1 MRPEQ
6 TQELWRRIERLWNA
20 ALELPQPERAAFLAE
35 ACEGDEELRR
45 EVESLLRF
53 DLRAKNFIESPALEV
68 AAQGQAEAQEESLI
82 GRMIGHYQILSLLGE
97 GGMSEVYLALDTSLE
112 RRVALKLLP
121 AKFTQDA
128 DRLRRFIQ
136 EAKAASALNHPN
148 IITIHEIGA
157 TEDVHF
163 VATEYIEGQTLR
175 QLMASAPLA
184 LNRALDV
191 TTQIANALAVAH
203 AAGIV
208 HRDIKPEN
216 VMVRPDGYLKVLDFG
231 IAKLLTGGQGDVATE
246 RQRDGATGRRGEW
259 ATGRQGNWATGE
271 QGDGATERQRERETE
286 GQRDGEKKSE
296 IDNLPVSPSPR
307 RPVAPSPR
315 PSTLPY
321 TEAGMVLGTT
331 PYMSPEQARGLA
343 VDERTDI
350 FSLGV
355 LLYEMIAGRLPF
367 DGATRGDIIQAI
379 IEREPPPLGAG
390 ASPALR
396 EVVSRALRKDRAK
409 RYQSVNELLDNLRQ
423 LKRELRTSGHLQ
435 MAYQPSAWNE
445 ATLITSGA
453 RLDTRTQASEQI
465 TVEGKTTTQPGNRAS
480 LGRLA
485 RVLKWRALIPL
496 ALFAIGVAG
505 WLAYL
510 YSRPPQT
517 AIDSLAVLP
526 FVYDGPGE
534 NIDAKAEY
542 LADGLTDG
550 LINSLA
556 QLPSVKVKA
565 RNSVFRFKKDQS
577 DPTAIARRLGVR
589 AVLTGRITHRGDEL
603 TISAE
608 LTDASDGS
616 HLWGARYERRLSDL
630 IVVQE
635 EIAQRITAGL
645 RLKLTDAE
653 SKRLG
658 KRYTENAEAHQLY
671 LRGRQVFLQ
680 FTPEGSRKAL
690 EYFHQAIDLD
700 SGYALAY
707 AGIGYVYAVGAGTY
721 EEPGE
726 AMRKAREAS
735 LQALKLDED
744 LPQAHFSL
752 ALVKWWFDWDWTA
765 AEAEFKRA
773 IELDPSNALE
783 RAVYADFLSTQER
796 FTDAMVQAQHAQEL
810 DPISAFVSSAQ
821 AKVFYNSRKYD
832 RALEAY
838 RQILE
843 LDPDSARGRREIG
856 RILLQQGK
864 YAEAI
869 AALVQVVARKSEPDF
884 ISELARAYAVAG
896 RRDEARRSLAQLL
909 QIAKRRYVPPVYIA
923 KVYAGLGEN
932 AQALALLNQ
941 AFQARSDQLTE
952 LRVEPAFDPL
962 RADPRF
968 VDLLRRVGLAK

>member
-6 TQELWRRIERLWNA
+6 TQELWGRIERLWNA
-20 ALELPQPERAAFLAE
+20 ALERAQPERAAFLAE

-53 DLRAKNFIESPALEV
+53 DLRAEHFIESPALEV
-68 AAQGQAEAQEESLI
+68 AAQAQAEAIEVSLI
-82 GRMIGHYQILSLLGE
+82 GRMIGHYRILSLLGE

-157 TEDVHF
+157 TDDVHF

-175 QLMASAPLA
+175 QLMAVAPLT

-203 AAGIV
+203 SAGIV

-231 IAKLLTGGQGDVATE
+231 IAKLLTMG
-246 RQRDGATGRRGEW
+246 
-259 ATGRQGNWATGE
+259 
-271 QGDGATERQRERETE
+271 QGDGAMGRQGDKETRRQGE
-286 GQRDGEKKSE
+286 GETGGQKARIS
-296 IDNLPVSPSPR
+296 LSPPPLVSPSF
-307 RPVAPSPR
+307 
-315 PSTLPY
+315 
-321 TEAGMVLGTT
+321 TEAGLVLGTT

-367 DGATRGDIIQAI
+367 DGATRKDIIHAI
-379 IEREPPPLGAG
+379 TEREPPSLGAG
-390 ASPALR
+390 APAALR
-396 EVVSRALRKDRAK
+396 EIVSRALRKDRAE
-409 RYQSVNELLDNLRQ
+409 RYQSVNELLDDLRR
-423 LKRELRTSGHLQ
+423 LKRGLRASGHLQ
-435 MAYQPSAWNE
+435 MAYQPSAWPSAWND

-453 RLDTRTQASEQI
+453 RLDTRTRASELL
-465 TVEGKTTTQPGNRAS
+465 TVEGKTSTHQGIRS
-480 LGRLA
+480 GLGRLA
-485 RVLKWRALIPL
+485 RVLKRRALIPL
-496 ALFAIGVAG
+496 ALLALGVVG
-505 WLAYL
+505 WLAYF
-510 YSRPPQT
+510 YSRPQQT

-526 FVYDGPGE
+526 FVYDGAGE

-550 LINSLA
+550 LINSLS

-565 RNSVFRFKKDQS
+565 RNSVFRFKKEQS

-603 TISAE
+603 SISAE
-608 LTDASDGS
+608 LTDARDGS

-630 IVVQE
+630 IAVQE

-658 KRYTENAEAHQLY
+658 KRYTENVEAYQLY
-671 LRGRQVFLQ
+671 LKGRQMFLEL
-680 FTPEGSRKAL
+680 TPEGASKAL
-690 EYFHQAIDLD
+690 DHFHHAIELD
-700 SGYALAY
+700 PGYALAY
-707 AGIGYVYAVGAGTY
+707 AGVGYVYAVGAGTY

-726 AMRKAREAS
+726 AMRKARQAS
-735 LQALKLDED
+735 LQALKLDEA

-765 AEAEFKRA
+765 AEAEFKRT
-773 IELDPSNALE
+773 IDLDPNNAIY

-796 FTDAMVQAQHAQEL
+796 FTDAMAQAQHAQEL
-810 DPISAFVSSAQ
+810 DPISVYVSSVL
-821 AKVFYNSRKYD
+821 AKVFYISRQYD
-832 RALEAY
+832 RALEGY
-838 RQILE
+838 RQMLE
-843 LDPDSARGRREIG
+843 LDPDSARGRRDLG
-856 RILLQQGK
+856 NVLLQRGQ

-869 AALVQVVARKSEPDF
+869 AALRQTVARKSDPDF
-884 ISELARAYAVAG
+884 ISDLAHGYAVAG
-896 RRDEARRSLAQLL
+896 RRDEARRTLAQLL
-909 QIAKRRYVPPVYIA
+909 QIAKRRYVSPVYIA
-923 KVYAGLGEN
+923 RVHAGLGEN

-941 AFQARSDQLTE
+941 AFQQRSDQLTG
-952 LRVEPAFDPL
+952 LRVDPAFDHL

-968 VDLLRRVGLAK
+968 VDLLRRVGLAQ